1 MSNELEQ
8 PDSGSNIFRQK
19 ERAAAKKEMEHV
31 RDHLYLGQSAI
42 WEAIDELRLISSYTK
57 DASLR
62 SDIESFLR
70 NLGMASPD

>member
-1 MSNELEQ
+1 
-8 PDSGSNIFRQK
+8 
-19 ERAAAKKEMEHV
+19 MEHV

-42 WEAIDELRLISSYTK
+42 WEAVDELRLISSYTK

-62 SDIESFLR
+62 SEIESFLR